1 MKFYTFMTFIQPTKH
16 TNMLNIAI
24 AMLVIT
30 ILGGTFWLVVA
41 YNKTVDLSH
50 NIEADK
56 AKLDS
61 IGAANTA
68 MNNQILA
75 TLGGADFGT
84 LASADGLILDKNPQY
99 FQNPTD
105 QQWPLAQQ

>member
-1 MKFYTFMTFIQPTKH
+1 MTFIQPTKR
-16 TNMLNIAI
+16 TNMLNVVIALFVV
-24 AMLVIT
+24 A
-30 ILGGTFWLVVA
+30 ILGGTFLLIVA

-68 MNNQILA
+68 MNNQILT
-75 TLGGADFGT
+75 TLGGADFT
-84 LASADGLILDKNPQY
+84 SLALADGLVFDPSPQY
-99 FQNPTD
+99 FTNPND